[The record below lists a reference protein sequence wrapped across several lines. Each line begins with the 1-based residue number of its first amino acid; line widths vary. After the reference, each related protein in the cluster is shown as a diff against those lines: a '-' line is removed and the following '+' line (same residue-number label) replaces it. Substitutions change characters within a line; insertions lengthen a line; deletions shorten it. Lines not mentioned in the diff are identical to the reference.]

1 MYSICAMMN
10 PHSSNEKDIET
21 FELKVSSE
29 SLSPPILHHL
39 QPIDPKNLIHKSFED
54 IDTAHRNGML
64 HVGTWIFVVDQKL
77 VNQPRILLLKRGP
90 KLVTCPSSWGL
101 VGEHAFKDEA
111 PVETVRRG
119 IKEELGMRALEF
131 IDQHGSIR
139 NITDIPVYYFR
150 AYGKENGNRIDS
162 QITYLYL
169 VEIGFDSGKTKTMNH
184 VDDLLDLDDEVADHQ
199 WISLPQL
206 KEWNDAEKKNVSEF
220 CHDTIVSLMNLGLE
234 RLEIMLK

>member
-1 MYSICAMMN
+1 MTD

-21 FELKVSSE
+21 FELKMSFE
-29 SLSPPILHHL
+29 SQSPPILHHL
-39 QPIDPKNLIHKSFED
+39 QPIDPKNLIHKSFEN
-54 IDTAHRNGML
+54 IDTAHRNGLL
-64 HVGTWIFVVDQKL
+64 HAGTWIYVVDQTL
-77 VNQPRILLLKRGP
+77 ANQPRILLLKRGP

-101 VGEHAFKDEA
+101 VGEHAFKDEK

-139 NITDIPVYYFR
+139 NITDIPVYYYR
-150 AYGKENGNRIDS
+150 AYGKRNGNRIDS

-169 VEIGFDSGKTKTMNH
+169 VEIGFDSGKTKNMNQ

-199 WISLPQL
+199 WVSLPKL
-206 KEWNDAEKKNVSEF
+206 KEWNDAEKKNLSDF
-220 CHDTIVSLMNLGLE
+220 CHDTIVSLMELGLE
-234 RLEIMLK
+234 RLQIMLQGL